1 MINKA
6 LFTSDSAEWETPWD
20 LYNKLDM
27 EFGFTLDVCATSENA
42 KFHIL
47 YTKQDDALKLGW
59 CGVCWMNPPYGEPEK
74 PCKPKCKKKKCV
86 KRGYH
91 ISEYVPG
98 VIDWVKKARDESLK
112 GATVV
117 CLLPVRSD
125 TKWFHSYIW
134 DEENDRPRPGVKVR
148 PLKGR
153 LKFGG
158 AKNSAPF
165 PSMIVIFRKE

>member
-1 MINKA
+1 MVDKS
-6 LFTSDSAEWETPWD
+6 LFTSDSAEWETPWS
-20 LYNKLDM
+20 LIQKLSI
-27 EFGFTLDVCATSENA
+27 EFNFTLDVCATIANA
-42 KFHIL
+42 KAPSF
-47 YTKQDDALKLGW
+47 YTKEMDGLSKDWHVDSRGGDL
-59 CGVCWMNPPYGEPEK
+59 WMNPPYGRDIGKWIE
-74 PCKPKCKKKKCV
+74 
-86 KRGYH
+86 
-91 ISEYVPG
+91 
-98 VIDWVKKARDESLK
+98 KARDESLK

-153 LKFGG
+153 LKFGR